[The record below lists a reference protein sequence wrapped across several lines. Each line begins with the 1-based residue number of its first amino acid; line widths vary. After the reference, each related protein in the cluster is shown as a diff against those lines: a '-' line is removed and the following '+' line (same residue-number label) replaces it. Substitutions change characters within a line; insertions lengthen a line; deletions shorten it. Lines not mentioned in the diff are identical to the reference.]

1 MEELTLIKTPNSYI
15 KLGATRTLLQQDSL
29 LMVSAHLQEYVKTF
43 FELGL
48 HHSGARIRPLFTK
61 YVLEHGIPPFKIYLA
76 DMGIKAQNYQTVRE
90 AIAEMNVVVEHAELD
105 DEGHKTGGTIFSP
118 VFKQFR
124 VPEHYGYIEVE
135 INNNVA
141 QYAFDM
147 AQGYISHPKLIAR
160 YATKRSTPPLYFKL
174 LMEHRTVVR
183 LSVPEVKK
191 AIGMEPFRDDKTG
204 EWVVPYAKFAHF
216 KTKVLDPVKADLDQM
231 AADGHADIT
240 FTYTSVYFGDRRRG
254 DPDHIEFIVK
264 RIGRESPHPVE
275 GDLFAA
281 ASPAPFSVG
290 GGSAA
295 ATSVPTTSVPTTS
308 VPATSAPATSVPDGS
323 TVGMTKDKAQEAYLR
338 CYPDFKTQLGLSG
351 ADVWLSDY
359 HDGTATFAYDPSV
372 GERLVSSPVSDTF
385 SSIVKKHFG
394 QNIVIKYRQSGC

>member
-1 MEELTLIKTPNSYI
+1 MDELTLIKTPNSYI

-29 LMVSAHLQEYVKTF
+29 LMVSAYLQDYVKTF

-48 HHSGARIRPLFTK
+48 HRSGAPVRPLFTK

-105 DEGHKTGGTIFSP
+105 DQGRKTGGTIFSP

-174 LMEHRTVVR
+174 LMEHRKVVR
-183 LSVPEVKK
+183 LTVPEVKK
-191 AIGMEPFRDDKTG
+191 AIGMEPFRDERTG

-216 KTKVLDPVKADLDQM
+216 KTKVLDAVKADLDQM
-231 AADGHADIT
+231 VKDGHADLT
-240 FTYTSVYFGDRRRG
+240 FTYKPIYQGDRRRG
-254 DPDHIEFIVK
+254 DPDCIAFIVN
-264 RIGRESPHPVE
+264 RIGGSEPQAVE
-275 GDLFAA
+275 GDLFASVA
-281 ASPAPFSVG
+281 ADGVSSDNM
-290 GGSAA
+290 
-295 ATSVPTTSVPTTS
+295 
-308 VPATSAPATSVPDGS
+308 PDGS
-323 TVGMTKDKAQEAYLR
+323 SIGSPATLMTKEQAQEAWQR
-338 CYPDFKTQLGLSG
+338 CYADFKAQLGLSG
-351 ADVWLSDY
+351 ADVWFMDY
-359 HDGTATFAYDPSV
+359 QDGVVTFNYERNEPELAD
-372 GERLVSSPVSDTF
+372 RLVSGADSDTF
-385 SSIVKKHFG
+385 AAIVKKHFG
-394 QNIVIKYRQSGC
+394 EGVEYNLRRSGG

>member
-1 MEELTLIKTPNSYI
+1 MMEELMLIKTPNSYI

-29 LMVSAHLQEYVKTF
+29 LMVSVHLQEYVKTF

-48 HHSGARIRPLFTK
+48 HHSGAPVRPLFTK

-105 DEGHKTGGTIFSP
+105 DQGRKTGGTIFSP

-147 AQGYISHPKLIAR
+147 AQGYISHPKMIAR

-174 LMEHRTVVR
+174 LMEHRNVVR

-216 KTKVLDPVKADLDQM
+216 KKKVLDAVKRDLDQM
-231 AADGHADIT
+231 VQDGHADLT
-240 FTYTSVYFGDRRRG
+240 FTYEPIYLGDRRRG
-254 DPDHIEFIVK
+254 DPDYIEFLVK
-264 RIGRESPHPVE
+264 REGGSAPQAVE
-275 GDLFAA
+275 GDLFA
-281 ASPAPFSVG
+281 SV
-290 GGSAA
+290 
-295 ATSVPTTSVPTTS
+295 TDNTVD
-308 VPATSAPATSVPDGS
+308 DGPQ
-323 TVGMTKDKAQEAYLR
+323 MLTKEQAQEAWQR
-338 CYPDFKTQLGLSG
+338 CYADFKAQLGLSG
-351 ADVWLSDY
+351 ADVWFDSYDN
-359 HDGTATFAYDPSV
+359 GTVTFKFDKMMPDLK
-372 GERLVSSPVSDTF
+372 ERLTTGNDSDVFTT
-385 SSIVKKHFG
+385 IVRQHFG
-394 QNIVIKYRQSGC
+394 EQCVIELKKSGS

>member
-1 MEELTLIKTPNSYI
+1 MMDELTLIKTPNSYI

-48 HHSGARIRPLFTK
+48 HHSGAPVRPLFTK

-105 DEGHKTGGTIFSP
+105 DQGRKTGGTIFSP

-174 LMEHRTVVR
+174 LMEHRNVVR

-216 KTKVLDPVKADLDQM
+216 KTKVLDAVKHDLDQM
-231 AADGHADIT
+231 VQDGHADLT
-240 FTYTSVYFGDRRRG
+240 FTYEPIYQGDRRRG
-254 DPDHIEFIVK
+254 DPDYIEFVVK
-264 RIGRESPHPVE
+264 RVGGSAPQPVE

-281 ASPAPFSVG
+281 VPD
-290 GGSAA
+290 
-295 ATSVPTTSVPTTS
+295 SVPSDSV
-308 VPATSAPATSVPDGS
+308 AR
-323 TVGMTKDKAQEAYLR
+323 MTKEQAQEAWQR
-338 CYPDFKTQLGLSG
+338 CYVDFKAQLGLSG
-351 ADVWLSDY
+351 ADVWFMDYQDGVVTFNYDHNEPELADRLTSGADSDVF
-359 HDGTATFAYDPSV
+359 T
-372 GERLVSSPVSDTF
+372 
-385 SSIVKKHFG
+385 SIVKCHFG
-394 QNIVIKYRQSGC
+394 KEVSISFRKSG

>member
-1 MEELTLIKTPNSYI
+1 MMDELMLIKTPNSYI

-29 LMVSAHLQEYVKTF
+29 LMVSVHLQEYVKTF

-48 HHSGARIRPLFTK
+48 HHSGAPVRPLFTK

-105 DEGHKTGGTIFSP
+105 DQGRKTGGTIFSP

-147 AQGYISHPKLIAR
+147 AQGYISHPKMIAR

-174 LMEHRTVVR
+174 LMEHRNVVR

-216 KTKVLDPVKADLDQM
+216 KKKVLDAVKRDLDQM
-231 AADGHADIT
+231 VQDGHADMT
-240 FTYTSVYFGDRRRG
+240 FTYEPIYLGDRRRG
-254 DPDHIEFIVK
+254 DPDYIEFLVK
-264 RIGRESPHPVE
+264 REGGSAPQAVE
-275 GDLFAA
+275 GDLFA
-281 ASPAPFSVG
+281 SVTDNTV
-290 GGSAA
+290 A
-295 ATSVPTTSVPTTS
+295 
-308 VPATSAPATSVPDGS
+308 DGPQ
-323 TVGMTKDKAQEAYLR
+323 MLTKDQAQDAWQQ
-338 CYPDFKTQLGLSG
+338 CYIDFKAQLGLSG
-351 ADVWLSDY
+351 ADVWFDSYDN
-359 HDGTATFAYDPSV
+359 GTVTFKFDKMMPDLK
-372 GERLVSSPVSDTF
+372 ERLTTGNDSDVFTT
-385 SSIVKKHFG
+385 IVRQHFG
-394 QNIVIKYRQSGC
+394 EQCVIELKKSGS

>member
-1 MEELTLIKTPNSYI
+1 MLIKTPNSYI

-48 HHSGARIRPLFTK
+48 HHSGAPVRPLFTK

-105 DEGHKTGGTIFSP
+105 DQGRKTGGTIFSP

-124 VPEHYGYIEVE
+124 VPEHYGFIEVE

-147 AQGYISHPKLIAR
+147 AQGYISHPKMIAR

-174 LMEHRTVVR
+174 LMEHRNVVR
-183 LSVPEVKK
+183 LTVPEVKK
-191 AIGMEPFRDDKTG
+191 AIGMEPFRDERTG

-216 KTKVLDPVKADLDQM
+216 KKKVLDAVKRDLDQM
-231 AADGHADIT
+231 VQDGHADLT
-240 FTYTSVYFGDRRRG
+240 FTYEPIYLGDRRRG
-254 DPDHIEFIVK
+254 DPDYIEFLVK
-264 RIGRESPHPVE
+264 REGGSAPQAVE
-275 GDLFAA
+275 GDLFASIPNDNVA
-281 ASPAPFSVG
+281 
-290 GGSAA
+290 
-295 ATSVPTTSVPTTS
+295 
-308 VPATSAPATSVPDGS
+308 DGS
-323 TVGMTKDKAQEAYLR
+323 PVQMTKEQAQEAWQR
-338 CYPDFKTQLGLSG
+338 CYADFKAQLGLSG
-351 ADVWLSDY
+351 ADVWFDSYDNGTVTFKYDKAMPELADRLTSGA
-359 HDGTATFAYDPSV
+359 DG
-372 GERLVSSPVSDTF
+372 ETF
-385 SSIVKKHFG
+385 SAIVKKHFG
-394 QNIVIKYRQSGC
+394 EGVEYNLRRSGG

>member
-1 MEELTLIKTPNSYI
+1 MDELMLIKTPNSYI

-29 LMVSAHLQEYVKTF
+29 LMVSAHLQEYMKTF

-48 HHSGARIRPLFTK
+48 HHSGAPVRPLFTK

-105 DEGHKTGGTIFSP
+105 DQGRKTGGTIFSP

-174 LMEHRTVVR
+174 LMEHRKVVR
-183 LSVPEVKK
+183 LTVPEIKK
-191 AIGMEPFRDDKTG
+191 AIGMEPFRDERTG

-216 KTKVLDPVKADLDQM
+216 KTKVLDAVQADLEKM
-231 AADGHADIT
+231 TADGHADLT
-240 FTYTSVYFGDRRRG
+240 FTYKPIYQGDRRRG
-254 DPDHIEFIVK
+254 DPDCIAFIVN
-264 RIGRESPHPVE
+264 RIGGSEPQTVE
-275 GDLFAA
+275 GDLFANM
-281 ASPAPFSVG
+281 PDDNV
-290 GGSAA
+290 
-295 ATSVPTTSVPTTS
+295 V
-308 VPATSAPATSVPDGS
+308 DGS
-323 TVGMTKDKAQEAYLR
+323 PLKMTKEQAQEAWQR
-338 CYPDFKTQLGLSG
+338 CYVDFKSQLGLSG
-351 ADVWLSDY
+351 ADVWFMDY
-359 HDGTATFAYDPSV
+359 QDGVVMFNYERNEPELAD
-372 GERLVSSPVSDTF
+372 RLVSGADSDTF
-385 SSIVKKHFG
+385 AAIVKKHFG
-394 QNIVIKYRQSGC
+394 EGVEYNLRRSGG

>member
-1 MEELTLIKTPNSYI
+1 MMDELMLIKTPNSYI

-48 HHSGARIRPLFTK
+48 HHSGTPVRPLFTK

-105 DEGHKTGGTIFSP
+105 DQGRKTGGTIFSP

-147 AQGYISHPKLIAR
+147 AQGYISHPKQIAR

-174 LMEHRTVVR
+174 LMEHRNVVR

-191 AIGMEPFRDDKTG
+191 AIGMEPFRDERTG

-216 KTKVLDPVKADLDQM
+216 KKKVLDAVKRDLDQM
-231 AADGHADIT
+231 VQDGHADLT
-240 FTYTSVYFGDRRRG
+240 FTYEPIYLGDRRRG
-254 DPDHIEFIVK
+254 DPDYIEFLVK
-264 RIGRESPHPVE
+264 REGGSTPQAVE
-275 GDLFAA
+275 GDLF
-281 ASPAPFSVG
+281 
-290 GGSAA
+290 
-295 ATSVPTTSVPTTS
+295 TSVTDNTV
-308 VPATSAPATSVPDGS
+308 ADGPQ
-323 TVGMTKDKAQEAYLR
+323 MLTKEQAQEAWQR
-338 CYPDFKTQLGLSG
+338 CYADFKAQLGLSG
-351 ADVWLSDY
+351 ADVWFMDY
-359 HDGTATFAYDPSV
+359 QDGVVTFNYDKAMPELADRLTSGTDRDTFAA
-372 GERLVSSPVSDTF
+372 
-385 SSIVKKHFG
+385 IVKKHFG
-394 QNIVIKYRQSGC
+394 DSVRYNLRRSGG

>member
-1 MEELTLIKTPNSYI
+1 MMDELTLIKTPNSYI
-15 KLGATRTLLQQDSL
+15 KLGADRTLLQQDSL
-29 LMVSAHLQEYVKTF
+29 IMVSAHLQEYVKTF

-48 HHSGARIRPLFTK
+48 HRSGAPVRPLFTK

-105 DEGHKTGGTIFSP
+105 DQGRKTGGTIFSP

-174 LMEHRTVVR
+174 LMEHRSVVR

-216 KTKVLDPVKADLDQM
+216 KTKVLDAVKADLDQM
-231 AADGHADIT
+231 TADGHADLT
-240 FTYTSVYFGDRRRG
+240 FTYEPIYQGDRRRG
-254 DPDHIEFIVK
+254 DPDCIEFLVK
-264 RIGRESPHPVE
+264 RVGGSTPQAVE

-281 ASPAPFSVG
+281 
-290 GGSAA
+290 
-295 ATSVPTTSVPTTS
+295 
-308 VPATSAPATSVPDGS
+308 VPDATVPCGS
-323 TVGMTKDKAQEAYLR
+323 PQGLTKEQAQEAWQH
-338 CYPDFKTQLGLSG
+338 CYMDFKTQLGLSG
-351 ADVWLSDY
+351 ADVWFMDY
-359 HDGTATFAYDPSV
+359 QDGVVTFNYNHKEPELA
-372 GERLVSSPVSDTF
+372 GRLTSGADSEAF
-385 SSIVKKHFG
+385 STIVRKHFG
-394 QNIVIKYRQSGC
+394 TDVQYNLRRSGT

>member
-1 MEELTLIKTPNSYI
+1 MMDELMLIKTPNSYI

-29 LMVSAHLQEYVKTF
+29 LMVSVHLQEYVKTF

-48 HHSGARIRPLFTK
+48 HHSGAPVRPLFTK

-105 DEGHKTGGTIFSP
+105 DQGRKTGGTIFSP

-147 AQGYISHPKLIAR
+147 AQGYISHPKMIAR

-174 LMEHRTVVR
+174 LMEHRNVVR

-216 KTKVLDPVKADLDQM
+216 KKKVLDAVKRDLDQM
-231 AADGHADIT
+231 VQDGHADLT
-240 FTYTSVYFGDRRRG
+240 FTYEPIYLGDRRRG
-254 DPDHIEFIVK
+254 DPDYIEFLVK
-264 RIGRESPHPVE
+264 RE
-275 GDLFAA
+275 
-281 ASPAPFSVG
+281 
-290 GGSAA
+290 GGSAPQA
-295 ATSVPTTSVPTTS
+295 VEGNLFASVTDNTV
-308 VPATSAPATSVPDGS
+308 ADGPQ
-323 TVGMTKDKAQEAYLR
+323 MLTKEQAQEAWQR
-338 CYPDFKTQLGLSG
+338 CYADFKAQLGLSG
-351 ADVWLSDY
+351 ADVWFDSYDN
-359 HDGTATFAYDPSV
+359 GTVTFKFDKMMPDLK
-372 GERLVSSPVSDTF
+372 ERLTTGNDSDVFTT
-385 SSIVKKHFG
+385 IVRQHFG
-394 QNIVIKYRQSGC
+394 EQCVIELKKSGS

>member
-1 MEELTLIKTPNSYI
+1 
-15 KLGATRTLLQQDSL
+15 
-29 LMVSAHLQEYVKTF
+29 MVSAHLQEYVKTF

-48 HHSGARIRPLFTK
+48 HHSGAPVRPLFTK

-105 DEGHKTGGTIFSP
+105 DQGRKTGGTIFSP

-174 LMEHRTVVR
+174 LMEHRNVVR

-204 EWVVPYAKFAHF
+204 TVRMGCAVCEVRP
-216 KTKVLDPVKADLDQM
+216 LQD
-231 AADGHADIT
+231 
-240 FTYTSVYFGDRRRG
+240 
-254 DPDHIEFIVK
+254 
-264 RIGRESPHPVE
+264 E
-275 GDLFAA
+275 GA
-281 ASPAPFSVG
+281 G
-290 GGSAA
+290 CC
-295 ATSVPTTSVPTTS
+295 
-308 VPATSAPATSVPDGS
+308 
-323 TVGMTKDKAQEAYLR
+323 EAR
-338 CYPDFKTQLGLSG
+338 P
-351 ADVWLSDY
+351 
-359 HDGTATFAYDPSV
+359 
-372 GERLVSSPVSDTF
+372 
-385 SSIVKKHFG
+385 
-394 QNIVIKYRQSGC
+394 

>member
-1 MEELTLIKTPNSYI
+1 MMDELMLIKTPNSYI

-29 LMVSAHLQEYVKTF
+29 LMVSVHLQEYVKTF

-48 HHSGARIRPLFTK
+48 HHSGAPVRPLFTK

-105 DEGHKTGGTIFSP
+105 DEGRKTGGTIFSP

-147 AQGYISHPKLIAR
+147 AQGYISHPKMIAR

-174 LMEHRTVVR
+174 LMEHRNVVR

-191 AIGMEPFRDDKTG
+191 AIGMEPFRDERTG

-216 KTKVLDPVKADLDQM
+216 KKKVLDAVKRDLDQM
-231 AADGHADIT
+231 VQDGHADLT
-240 FTYTSVYFGDRRRG
+240 FTYEPIYLGDRRRG
-254 DPDHIEFIVK
+254 DPDYIEFLVK
-264 RIGRESPHPVE
+264 REGGSATQAVE
-275 GDLFAA
+275 GDLFA
-281 ASPAPFSVG
+281 SV
-290 GGSAA
+290 
-295 ATSVPTTSVPTTS
+295 TDNTVD
-308 VPATSAPATSVPDGS
+308 DGPQ
-323 TVGMTKDKAQEAYLR
+323 MLTKEQAQEAWQR
-338 CYPDFKTQLGLSG
+338 CYADFKAQLGLSG
-351 ADVWLSDY
+351 ADVWFDSYDN
-359 HDGTATFAYDPSV
+359 GTVTFKFDKMMPDLK
-372 GERLVSSPVSDTF
+372 ERLTTGNDSDVFTT
-385 SSIVKKHFG
+385 IVRQHFG
-394 QNIVIKYRQSGC
+394 EQCVIELKKSGS

>member
-1 MEELTLIKTPNSYI
+1 MDELTLIKTPNSYI

-29 LMVSAHLQEYVKTF
+29 LMVSAYLQDYVKTF

-48 HHSGARIRPLFTK
+48 HHSGAPVRPLFTK

-105 DEGHKTGGTIFSP
+105 DQGRKTGGTIFSP

-174 LMEHRTVVR
+174 LMEHRKVVR
-183 LSVPEVKK
+183 LTVPEVKK
-191 AIGMEPFRDDKTG
+191 AIGMEPFRDERTG

-216 KTKVLDPVKADLDQM
+216 KTKVLDAVQADLEKM
-231 AADGHADIT
+231 TADGHADLT
-240 FTYTSVYFGDRRRG
+240 FTYKPIYQGDRRRG
-254 DPDHIEFIVK
+254 DPDCIAFIVN
-264 RIGRESPHPVE
+264 RIGGSEPQAVE
-275 GDLFAA
+275 GDLFA
-281 ASPAPFSVG
+281 SVTDNTV
-290 GGSAA
+290 A
-295 ATSVPTTSVPTTS
+295 
-308 VPATSAPATSVPDGS
+308 DGPQ
-323 TVGMTKDKAQEAYLR
+323 MLTKEQAQEAWQR
-338 CYPDFKTQLGLSG
+338 CYMDFKAQLGLSG
-351 ADVWLSDY
+351 ADVWFINY
-359 HDGTATFAYDPSV
+359 QDGIVTFNYERNEPELAD
-372 GERLVSSPVSDTF
+372 RLVSGADSDTF
-385 SSIVKKHFG
+385 AAIVKKHFG
-394 QNIVIKYRQSGC
+394 EGVEYNLRRSGG

>member
-1 MEELTLIKTPNSYI
+1 MMDELTLIKTPNSYI

-48 HHSGARIRPLFTK
+48 HHSGAPVRPLFTK

-76 DMGIKAQNYQTVRE
+76 DMGIRAQNYQTVRE

-105 DEGHKTGGTIFSP
+105 DEGRKTGGTIFSP

-147 AQGYISHPKLIAR
+147 AQGYISHPKQIAR

-174 LMEHRTVVR
+174 LMEHRNVVR
-183 LSVPEVKK
+183 LSVPEIKK

-204 EWVVPYAKFAHF
+204 EWVVPYQKFAHF
-216 KTKVLDPVKADLDQM
+216 KSKVLDAVKGDLDKM
-231 AADGHADIT
+231 AADGHADLT
-240 FTYTSVYFGDRRRG
+240 FTYEPIYQGDRRRG
-254 DPDHIEFIVK
+254 DPDYIEFLVK
-264 RIGRESPHPVE
+264 REGGSAPQAVE
-275 GDLFAA
+275 GDLFASIPNDNVA
-281 ASPAPFSVG
+281 
-290 GGSAA
+290 
-295 ATSVPTTSVPTTS
+295 
-308 VPATSAPATSVPDGS
+308 DGS
-323 TVGMTKDKAQEAYLR
+323 PLKMTKEQAQEAWQQ
-338 CYPDFKTQLGLSG
+338 CYIDFKAHLGLSG
-351 ADVWLSDY
+351 ADVWFDNY
-359 HDGTATFAYDPSV
+359 NNGVVTFKYDKATPDLK
-372 GERLVSSPVSDTF
+372 ERLTTGNDSTAF
-385 SSIVKKHFG
+385 IAIIRRHFG
-394 QNIVIKYRQSGC
+394 EQCVIELKKSGS

>member
-1 MEELTLIKTPNSYI
+1 MDELTLIKTPNSYI

-29 LMVSAHLQEYVKTF
+29 LMVSAYLQDYVKTF

-48 HHSGARIRPLFTK
+48 HHSGAPVRPLFTK

-105 DEGHKTGGTIFSP
+105 DQGRKTGGTIFSP

-160 YATKRSTPPLYFKL
+160 FATKRSTPPLYFKL
-174 LMEHRTVVR
+174 LMEHHKVVR
-183 LSVPEVKK
+183 LTVPEVKK

-216 KTKVLDPVKADLDQM
+216 KTKVLDAVQADLDQM
-231 AADGHADIT
+231 VQDGHADLT
-240 FTYTSVYFGDRRRG
+240 FTYTPIYQGDRRRG
-254 DPDHIEFIVK
+254 DPDCIEFLVK
-264 RIGRESPHPVE
+264 RIGGSEPQPVE
-275 GDLFAA
+275 GDLFATVPVPSIVCDSIA
-281 ASPAPFSVG
+281 ASATVPEA
-290 GGSAA
+290 SA
-295 ATSVPTTSVPTTS
+295 S
-308 VPATSAPATSVPDGS
+308 GL
-323 TVGMTKDKAQEAYLR
+323 TKDQAQEAYRR
-338 CYPDFKTQLGLSG
+338 CYPDFKAQLSLSG
-351 ADVWLSDY
+351 ADMWFGGY
-359 HDGTATFAYDPSV
+359 QDGMVTFVYDKNNKQLYDRLTTGTESKTFAAIIKNHFGNDVQYNLIPSV
-372 GERLVSSPVSDTF
+372 
-385 SSIVKKHFG
+385 
-394 QNIVIKYRQSGC
+394 C

>member
-1 MEELTLIKTPNSYI
+1 MMDELMLIKTPNSYI

-29 LMVSAHLQEYVKTF
+29 LMVSVHLQEYVKTF

-48 HHSGARIRPLFTK
+48 HHSGAPVRPLFTK

-105 DEGHKTGGTIFSP
+105 DQGRKTGGTIFSP

-147 AQGYISHPKLIAR
+147 AQGYISHPKMIAR

-174 LMEHRTVVR
+174 LMEHRNVVR

-216 KTKVLDPVKADLDQM
+216 KKKVLDAVKRDLDQM
-231 AADGHADIT
+231 VQDGHADLT
-240 FTYTSVYFGDRRRG
+240 FTYEPIYLGDRRRG
-254 DPDHIEFIVK
+254 DPDYIEFLVK
-264 RIGRESPHPVE
+264 REGGSAPQAVE
-275 GDLFAA
+275 GDLFA
-281 ASPAPFSVG
+281 SV
-290 GGSAA
+290 
-295 ATSVPTTSVPTTS
+295 TDNTVD
-308 VPATSAPATSVPDGS
+308 DGPQ
-323 TVGMTKDKAQEAYLR
+323 MLTKEQAQEAWQR
-338 CYPDFKTQLGLSG
+338 CYADFKAQLGLSG
-351 ADVWLSDY
+351 ADVWFDSYDN
-359 HDGTATFAYDPSV
+359 GTVTFKFDKMMPDLK
-372 GERLVSSPVSDTF
+372 ERLTTGNDSDVFTT
-385 SSIVKKHFG
+385 IVRQHFG
-394 QNIVIKYRQSGC
+394 EQCVIELKKSGS

>member
-1 MEELTLIKTPNSYI
+1 MMDELMLIKTPNSYI

-29 LMVSAHLQEYVKTF
+29 LMVSAHLQDYVKTF

-48 HHSGARIRPLFTK
+48 HHSGAPVRPLFTK

-105 DEGHKTGGTIFSP
+105 DQGRKTGGTIFSP

-147 AQGYISHPKLIAR
+147 AQGYISHPKMIAR

-174 LMEHRTVVR
+174 LMEHRNVVR

-216 KTKVLDPVKADLDQM
+216 KKKVLDAVKRDLDQM
-231 AADGHADIT
+231 VQDGHADLT
-240 FTYTSVYFGDRRRG
+240 FTYEPIYLGDRRRG
-254 DPDHIEFIVK
+254 DPDCIKFLVK
-264 RIGRESPHPVE
+264 RVGGNAPQAVE
-275 GDLFAA
+275 GDLFSNMPDDNVA
-281 ASPAPFSVG
+281 
-290 GGSAA
+290 
-295 ATSVPTTSVPTTS
+295 
-308 VPATSAPATSVPDGS
+308 DGS
-323 TVGMTKDKAQEAYLR
+323 PLKMTKEQAQDAWQR
-338 CYPDFKTQLGLSG
+338 CYADFKAHLGLSG
-351 ADVWLSDY
+351 ADVWF
-359 HDGTATFAYDPSV
+359 DGYDNGTVTFKYDKAMPDLK
-372 GERLVSSPVSDTF
+372 ERLTTGNDSNVFTA
-385 SSIVKKHFG
+385 IVRQHFG
-394 QNIVIKYRQSGC
+394 EQCVIELKKSGG

>member
-1 MEELTLIKTPNSYI
+1 MMDELMLIKTPNSYI

-48 HHSGARIRPLFTK
+48 HHSGAPVRPLFTK

-105 DEGHKTGGTIFSP
+105 DQGRKTGGTIFSP

-147 AQGYISHPKLIAR
+147 AQGYISHPKMIAR

-174 LMEHRTVVR
+174 LMEHRNVVR

-216 KTKVLDPVKADLDQM
+216 KKKVLDAVKRDLDQM
-231 AADGHADIT
+231 VQDGHADLT
-240 FTYTSVYFGDRRRG
+240 FTYEPIYLGDRRRG
-254 DPDHIEFIVK
+254 DPDYIEFLVK
-264 RIGRESPHPVE
+264 REGGSAPQAVE
-275 GDLFAA
+275 GDLF
-281 ASPAPFSVG
+281 
-290 GGSAA
+290 
-295 ATSVPTTSVPTTS
+295 TSVTDNTV
-308 VPATSAPATSVPDGS
+308 ADGPQ
-323 TVGMTKDKAQEAYLR
+323 MLTKEQAQEAWQR
-338 CYPDFKTQLGLSG
+338 CYADFKAQLGLSG
-351 ADVWLSDY
+351 ADVWFMDY
-359 HDGTATFAYDPSV
+359 QDGVVTFNYDKAMPELADRLTSGTDRDTFAA
-372 GERLVSSPVSDTF
+372 
-385 SSIVKKHFG
+385 IVKKHFG
-394 QNIVIKYRQSGC
+394 DSVRYNLRRSGG

>member
-1 MEELTLIKTPNSYI
+1 
-15 KLGATRTLLQQDSL
+15 
-29 LMVSAHLQEYVKTF
+29 
-43 FELGL
+43 
-48 HHSGARIRPLFTK
+48 
-61 YVLEHGIPPFKIYLA
+61 
-76 DMGIKAQNYQTVRE
+76 VRE

-105 DEGHKTGGTIFSP
+105 DEGRKTGGTIFSP

-174 LMEHRTVVR
+174 LMEHRNVVR

-216 KTKVLDPVKADLDQM
+216 KTKVLDAVKRDLDQM
-231 AADGHADIT
+231 VADGHADIT
-240 FTYTSVYFGDRRRG
+240 FTYTPVYLGDRRRG
-254 DPDHIEFIVK
+254 DPDYIEFVVK
-264 RIGRESPHPVE
+264 RVGGSAPQPVE

-281 ASPAPFSVG
+281 VPD
-290 GGSAA
+290 
-295 ATSVPTTSVPTTS
+295 SVPSDSV
-308 VPATSAPATSVPDGS
+308 AR
-323 TVGMTKDKAQEAYLR
+323 MTKEQAQEAWQR
-338 CYPDFKTQLGLSG
+338 CYVDFKAQLGLSG
-351 ADVWLSDY
+351 ADVWFMDYQDGVVTFNYDHNEPELADRLTSGADSDVF
-359 HDGTATFAYDPSV
+359 T
-372 GERLVSSPVSDTF
+372 
-385 SSIVKKHFG
+385 SIVKCHFG
-394 QNIVIKYRQSGC
+394 QEVSISFRKSG

>member
-1 MEELTLIKTPNSYI
+1 MDELTLIKTPNSYI

-29 LMVSAHLQEYVKTF
+29 LMVSAYLQDYVKTF

-48 HHSGARIRPLFTK
+48 HHSGAPVRPLFTK

-105 DEGHKTGGTIFSP
+105 DQGRKTGGTIFSP

-174 LMEHRTVVR
+174 LMEHRKVVR
-183 LSVPEVKK
+183 LTVPEVKK
-191 AIGMEPFRDDKTG
+191 AIGMEPFRDERTG

-216 KTKVLDPVKADLDQM
+216 KTKVLDAVQADLDQM
-231 AADGHADIT
+231 VKDGHADLT
-240 FTYTSVYFGDRRRG
+240 FTYKPIYQGDRRRG
-254 DPDHIEFIVK
+254 DPDCIAFIVN
-264 RIGRESPHPVE
+264 RIGGSEPQAVE
-275 GDLFAA
+275 GDLFA
-281 ASPAPFSVG
+281 SVTDNTV
-290 GGSAA
+290 A
-295 ATSVPTTSVPTTS
+295 
-308 VPATSAPATSVPDGS
+308 DGPQ
-323 TVGMTKDKAQEAYLR
+323 MLTKEQAQEAWQR
-338 CYPDFKTQLGLSG
+338 CYMDFKAQLGLSG
-351 ADVWLSDY
+351 ADVWFMDY
-359 HDGTATFAYDPSV
+359 QNGVVTFNYERNEPELAD
-372 GERLVSSPVSDTF
+372 RLVSGADSDTF
-385 SSIVKKHFG
+385 AAIVKKHFG
-394 QNIVIKYRQSGC
+394 EGVEYNLRRSGG

>member
-1 MEELTLIKTPNSYI
+1 MMDELMLIKTPNSYI

-48 HHSGARIRPLFTK
+48 HHSGAPVRPLFTK

-105 DEGHKTGGTIFSP
+105 DQGRKTGGTIFSP

-124 VPEHYGYIEVE
+124 VPEHYGFIEVE

-147 AQGYISHPKLIAR
+147 AQGYISHPKMIAR

-174 LMEHRTVVR
+174 LMEHRKVVR
-183 LSVPEVKK
+183 LTVPEVKK
-191 AIGMEPFRDDKTG
+191 AIGMEPFRDERTG

-216 KTKVLDPVKADLDQM
+216 KTKVLDAVKRDLDQM
-231 AADGHADIT
+231 VQDGHADLT
-240 FTYTSVYFGDRRRG
+240 FTYEPIYLGDRRRG
-254 DPDHIEFIVK
+254 DPDYIEFLVK
-264 RIGRESPHPVE
+264 REGGSAPQAVE
-275 GDLFAA
+275 GDLFATV
-281 ASPAPFSVG
+281 PD
-290 GGSAA
+290 
-295 ATSVPTTSVPTTS
+295 SVPSDSV
-308 VPATSAPATSVPDGS
+308 AR
-323 TVGMTKDKAQEAYLR
+323 MTKEQAQEAWQR
-338 CYPDFKTQLGLSG
+338 CYADFKAQLGLSG
-351 ADVWLSDY
+351 ADVWFDSYDN
-359 HDGTATFAYDPSV
+359 GTVTFKFDKMMPDLK
-372 GERLVSSPVSDTF
+372 ERLTTGNDSTAF
-385 SSIVKKHFG
+385 IAIIRRHFG
-394 QNIVIKYRQSGC
+394 EQCVVELKKSGS

>member
-1 MEELTLIKTPNSYI
+1 MDELTLIKTPNSYI

-29 LMVSAHLQEYVKTF
+29 LMVSAHLQEYMKTF

-48 HHSGARIRPLFTK
+48 HHSGAAVRPLFTK

-90 AIAEMNVVVEHAELD
+90 AIAEMNVMVEHAELD
-105 DEGHKTGGTIFSP
+105 DQGRKTGGTIFSP

-174 LMEHRTVVR
+174 LMEHRSVVR
-183 LSVPEVKK
+183 LTVPEVKK

-204 EWVVPYAKFAHF
+204 KWVVPYAKFAHF
-216 KTKVLDPVKADLDQM
+216 KTKVLDAVKADLDQM
-231 AADGHADIT
+231 VQDGHADLT
-240 FTYTSVYFGDRRRG
+240 FTYEPIYQGDRRRG
-254 DPDHIEFIVK
+254 DPYYIEFIVK
-264 RIGRESPHPVE
+264 RVGRENQQPIE
-275 GDLFAA
+275 GDLFATVPDA
-281 ASPAPFSVG
+281 IVPDASPSG
-290 GGSAA
+290 L
-295 ATSVPTTSVPTTS
+295 
-308 VPATSAPATSVPDGS
+308 
-323 TVGMTKDKAQEAYLR
+323 TKEQAQEAWQR
-338 CYPDFKTQLGLSG
+338 CYMDFKSQLGLSG
-351 ADVWLSDY
+351 GDVWFMDY
-359 HDGTATFAYDPSV
+359 QNGVVTFNYDHNEPELA
-372 GERLVSSPVSDTF
+372 ERLTSGADSDIFVT
-385 SSIVKKHFG
+385 IVKRYFG
-394 QNIVIKYRQSGC
+394 KDCMIYFCKSG

>member
-1 MEELTLIKTPNSYI
+1 MDELTLIKTPNSYI

-48 HHSGARIRPLFTK
+48 HHSGAPVRPLFTK

-105 DEGHKTGGTIFSP
+105 EEGRKTGGTIFSP

-174 LMEHRTVVR
+174 LMEHRNVVR

-191 AIGMEPFRDDKTG
+191 AIGMEPFRDETTG

-216 KTKVLDPVKADLDQM
+216 KTKVLDTVKADLDQM
-231 AADGHADIT
+231 TADGHADLT
-240 FTYTSVYFGDRRRG
+240 FTYEPIYQGDRRRG
-254 DPDHIEFIVK
+254 DPDYIEFNVK
-264 RIGRESPHPVE
+264 RVGDSVPQPVE
-275 GDLFAA
+275 GDLFATVTIPE
-281 ASPAPFSVG
+281 ASVSG
-290 GGSAA
+290 L
-295 ATSVPTTSVPTTS
+295 
-308 VPATSAPATSVPDGS
+308 
-323 TVGMTKDKAQEAYLR
+323 TKDQAQDAWDGCYMELR
-338 CYPDFKTQLGLSG
+338 NVLGLTG
-351 ADVWLSDY
+351 ADVWFFSYNEQDDSVTFSYDKTAVGIVEAFDGEYHVSYGYDY
-359 HDGTATFAYDPSV
+359 HIGVAPS
-372 GERLVSSPVSDTF
+372 
-385 SSIVKKHFG
+385 
-394 QNIVIKYRQSGC
+394 

>member
-1 MEELTLIKTPNSYI
+1 MMDELMLIKTPNSYI

-29 LMVSAHLQEYVKTF
+29 LMVSVHLQEYVKTF

-48 HHSGARIRPLFTK
+48 HHSGAPVRPLFTK

-105 DEGHKTGGTIFSP
+105 DQGRKTGGTIFSP

-147 AQGYISHPKLIAR
+147 AQGYISHPKMIAR

-174 LMEHRTVVR
+174 LMEHRNVVR

-216 KTKVLDPVKADLDQM
+216 KKKVLDAVKRDLDQM
-231 AADGHADIT
+231 VQDGHADLT
-240 FTYTSVYFGDRRRG
+240 FTYEPIYLGDRRRG
-254 DPDHIEFIVK
+254 DPDYIEFLVK
-264 RIGRESPHPVE
+264 REVGSAPQAVE
-275 GDLFAA
+275 GDLFA
-281 ASPAPFSVG
+281 SV
-290 GGSAA
+290 
-295 ATSVPTTSVPTTS
+295 TDNTVT
-308 VPATSAPATSVPDGS
+308 DGS
-323 TVGMTKDKAQEAYLR
+323 QMLTKEQAQEAWQR
-338 CYPDFKTQLGLSG
+338 CYADFKAQLGLSG
-351 ADVWLSDY
+351 ADVWFDSYDN
-359 HDGTATFAYDPSV
+359 GTVTFKFDKMMPDLK
-372 GERLVSSPVSDTF
+372 ERLTTGSDSDVFAT
-385 SSIVKKHFG
+385 IVRQHFG
-394 QNIVIKYRQSGC
+394 EQCVIELKKSGS

>member
-1 MEELTLIKTPNSYI
+1 MDELTLIKTPNSYI

-29 LMVSAHLQEYVKTF
+29 LMVSAYLQDYVKTF

-105 DEGHKTGGTIFSP
+105 DEGRKTGGTIFSP

-183 LSVPEVKK
+183 LTVPEVKK

-216 KTKVLDPVKADLDQM
+216 KTKVLDAVKADLDQM

-240 FTYTSVYFGDRRRG
+240 FTYTPIYLGDRRRG

-264 RIGRESPHPVE
+264 RIGRESSQPVE
-275 GDLFAA
+275 GDLFATAALSSIPPAVSGDAA
-281 ASPAPFSVG
+281 AS
-290 GGSAA
+290 
-295 ATSVPTTSVPTTS
+295 
-308 VPATSAPATSVPDGS
+308 SAPIGS
-323 TVGMTKDKAQEAYLR
+323 PAGMTADQAREAWQH
-338 CYPDFKTQLGLSG
+338 CYADLKSQLGLSG
-351 ADVWLSDY
+351 ADVWFGSY
-359 HDGTATFAYDPSV
+359 EDGTVTFIYDKTNAQLYDLLTTST
-372 GERLVSSPVSDTF
+372 DF
-385 SSIVKKHFG
+385 SAIARKHFG
-394 QNIVIKYRQSGC
+394 EACVINFRRSV

>member
-1 MEELTLIKTPNSYI
+1 MMDELMLIKTPNSYI

-48 HHSGARIRPLFTK
+48 HHSGAPVRPLFTK

-105 DEGHKTGGTIFSP
+105 DQGRKTGGTIFSP

-147 AQGYISHPKLIAR
+147 AQGYISHPKMIAR

-174 LMEHRTVVR
+174 LMEHRNVVR

-216 KTKVLDPVKADLDQM
+216 KKKVLDAVKRDLDQM
-231 AADGHADIT
+231 VQDGHADLT
-240 FTYTSVYFGDRRRG
+240 FTYEPIYLGDRRRG
-254 DPDHIEFIVK
+254 DPDYIEFLVK
-264 RIGRESPHPVE
+264 REGGSATQAVE
-275 GDLFAA
+275 GDLFA
-281 ASPAPFSVG
+281 SV
-290 GGSAA
+290 
-295 ATSVPTTSVPTTS
+295 TDNTVD
-308 VPATSAPATSVPDGS
+308 DGPQ
-323 TVGMTKDKAQEAYLR
+323 MLTKEQAQEAWQR
-338 CYPDFKTQLGLSG
+338 CYADFKAQLGLSG
-351 ADVWLSDY
+351 ADVWFDSYDN
-359 HDGTATFAYDPSV
+359 GTVTFKFDKMMPDLK
-372 GERLVSSPVSDTF
+372 ERLTTGNDSDVFTT
-385 SSIVKKHFG
+385 IVRQHFG
-394 QNIVIKYRQSGC
+394 EQCVIELKKSGS

>member
-1 MEELTLIKTPNSYI
+1 MDELTLIKTPNSYI

-48 HHSGARIRPLFTK
+48 HHSGAPVRPLFTK

-90 AIAEMNVVVEHAELD
+90 AIAEMNVVVEHAELVE
-105 DEGHKTGGTIFSP
+105 EGRKTGGTIFSP

-174 LMEHRTVVR
+174 LMEHRNVVR

-191 AIGMEPFRDDKTG
+191 AIGMEPFRDETTG

-216 KTKVLDPVKADLDQM
+216 KTKVLDTVKADLDQM
-231 AADGHADIT
+231 TADGHADLT
-240 FTYTSVYFGDRRRG
+240 FTYEPIYHGDRRRG
-254 DPDHIEFIVK
+254 DPDYIEFNVK
-264 RIGRESPHPVE
+264 RVGDSVPQPVE
-275 GDLFAA
+275 GDLFATVTIPE
-281 ASPAPFSVG
+281 ASVSG
-290 GGSAA
+290 L
-295 ATSVPTTSVPTTS
+295 
-308 VPATSAPATSVPDGS
+308 
-323 TVGMTKDKAQEAYLR
+323 TKDQAQDAWDGCYMELR
-338 CYPDFKTQLGLSG
+338 NVLGLTG
-351 ADVWLSDY
+351 ADVWFFSYNEQDDSVTFSY
-359 HDGTATFAYDPSV
+359 DKTAV
-372 GERLVSSPVSDTF
+372 GIVERLTTGKDACVFTD
-385 SSIVKKHFG
+385 IVHRHFG
-394 QNIVIKYRQSGC
+394 SNVNIEWRQGA

>member
-1 MEELTLIKTPNSYI
+1 
-15 KLGATRTLLQQDSL
+15 
-29 LMVSAHLQEYVKTF
+29 
-43 FELGL
+43 
-48 HHSGARIRPLFTK
+48 
-61 YVLEHGIPPFKIYLA
+61 LEHGIPPFKIYLA

-105 DEGHKTGGTIFSP
+105 DQGRKTGDTIFSP

-216 KTKVLDPVKADLDQM
+216 KTKVLDAVKADLDQM

-240 FTYTSVYFGDRRRG
+240 FTYTPIYLGDRRRG

-264 RIGRESPHPVE
+264 RIGREATQPVE
-275 GDLFAA
+275 GDIFATMP
-281 ASPAPFSVG
+281 SDSV
-290 GGSAA
+290 SR
-295 ATSVPTTSVPTTS
+295 
-308 VPATSAPATSVPDGS
+308 
-323 TVGMTKDKAQEAYLR
+323 MTAEQAQDAWQR
-338 CYPDFKTQLGLSG
+338 CYVDFKAQLGLSG
-351 ADVWLSDY
+351 ADVWFMDY
-359 HDGTATFAYDPSV
+359 QDGVVTFNYDHNEPALA
-372 GERLVSSPVSDTF
+372 ERLTIGADSEVF
-385 SSIVKKHFG
+385 AAIVKIHFG
-394 QNIVIKYRQSGC
+394 KNVQYNLRPSGN

>member
-1 MEELTLIKTPNSYI
+1 MDELMLIKTPITYI
-15 KLGATRTLLQQDSL
+15 RLGATRTLLQQDSL
-29 LMVSAHLQEYVKTF
+29 IMVSAYLQQYVKTF

-48 HHSGARIRPLFTK
+48 HHSGAPVRPLFTK

-105 DEGHKTGGTIFSP
+105 DEGRMTGGTIFSP

-135 INNNVA
+135 INNNAA

-174 LMEHRTVVR
+174 LMEHRKVVR
-183 LSVPEVKK
+183 LTVPEVKK

-216 KTKVLDPVKADLDQM
+216 KTKVLDAVKADLDQM
-231 AADGHADIT
+231 VQDGHADLT
-240 FTYTSVYFGDRRRG
+240 FTYKPIYQGDRRRG
-254 DPDHIEFIVK
+254 DPDCIAFIVN
-264 RIGRESPHPVE
+264 RIGGSEPQAVE
-275 GDLFAA
+275 GDLFASVA
-281 ASPAPFSVG
+281 ADGVSSDNM
-290 GGSAA
+290 
-295 ATSVPTTSVPTTS
+295 
-308 VPATSAPATSVPDGS
+308 PDGS
-323 TVGMTKDKAQEAYLR
+323 SIGSPAALMTKEQAQDAWQR
-338 CYPDFKTQLGLSG
+338 CYADFKAHLGLSG
-351 ADVWLSDY
+351 ADVWFDSYDN
-359 HDGTATFAYDPSV
+359 GTVTFKYDKAMPDLK
-372 GERLVSSPVSDTF
+372 ERLTTGNDSNVFTA
-385 SSIVKKHFG
+385 IVRQHFG
-394 QNIVIKYRQSGC
+394 EQCVIELKKSGG

>member
-1 MEELTLIKTPNSYI
+1 MDELTLIKTPNSYI

-29 LMVSAHLQEYVKTF
+29 LMVSAYLQDYVKTF

-48 HHSGARIRPLFTK
+48 HHSGAPVRPLFTK

-105 DEGHKTGGTIFSP
+105 DQGRKTGGTIFSP

-174 LMEHRTVVR
+174 LMEHRKVVR
-183 LSVPEVKK
+183 LTVPEIKK
-191 AIGMEPFRDDKTG
+191 AIGMEPFRDERTG

-216 KTKVLDPVKADLDQM
+216 KTKVLDAVQADLEKM
-231 AADGHADIT
+231 TADGHADLT
-240 FTYTSVYFGDRRRG
+240 FTYKPIYQGDRRRG
-254 DPDHIEFIVK
+254 DPDCIAFIVN
-264 RIGRESPHPVE
+264 RIGGSEPQTVE
-275 GDLFAA
+275 GDLFANMPDDNVA
-281 ASPAPFSVG
+281 DSSPLK
-290 GGSAA
+290 
-295 ATSVPTTSVPTTS
+295 
-308 VPATSAPATSVPDGS
+308 
-323 TVGMTKDKAQEAYLR
+323 MTKEQAQEAWQR
-338 CYPDFKTQLGLSG
+338 CYVDFKAQLGLSG
-351 ADVWLSDY
+351 ADVWFMDY
-359 HDGTATFAYDPSV
+359 QDGVVTFNYERNEPELAD
-372 GERLVSSPVSDTF
+372 RLVSGADSDTF
-385 SSIVKKHFG
+385 AAIVKKHFG
-394 QNIVIKYRQSGC
+394 ECVEYNLRRSGG